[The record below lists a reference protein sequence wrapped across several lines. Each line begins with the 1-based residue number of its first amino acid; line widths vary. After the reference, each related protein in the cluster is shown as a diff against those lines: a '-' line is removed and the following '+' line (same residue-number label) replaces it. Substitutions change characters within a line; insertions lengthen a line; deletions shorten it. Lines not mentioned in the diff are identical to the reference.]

1 MNHYNYGSQGNER
14 NEPQQSKEDV
24 KLGRFLSLVLRHN
37 PAAAKIKLDQ
47 QGYADV
53 EQLLSGVNRAGWKID
68 RDRLERIVREN
79 NKQRYSFNEDG
90 TKIRAN
96 QGHSLAVD
104 VELEQQVPPNVLYH
118 GTASH
123 AVDSIK
129 AKGIVK
135 GTRQHVHLSADVDTA
150 HRVGSRHGKPAILT
164 INALAMHEQ
173 GFVFYRSTNGVWLC
187 DHVPWQYVTSTA
199 FGK

>member
-1 MNHYNYGSQGNER
+1 MNYYNDGSQG

-37 PAAAKIKLDQ
+37 PAAAKIKLDE

-104 VELEQQVPPNVLYH
+104 VELEQLVPPMVLYH
-118 GTASH
+118 GTASY

-135 GTRQHVHLSADVDTA
+135 GTRQHVHLIEDVDTA
-150 HRVGSRHGKPAILT
+150 RKVGSRHGKPAILT
-164 INALAMHEQ
+164 INAQAMHES
-173 GFVFYRSTNGVWLC
+173 GFIFYRSANGVWLC

>member
-1 MNHYNYGSQGNER
+1 MNHYNYGSQG

-104 VELEQQVPPNVLYH
+104 VELEQLVPPMVLYH
-118 GTASH
+118 GTASY

-135 GTRQHVHLSADVDTA
+135 GTRQHVHLIEDVDTA
-150 HRVGSRHGKPAILT
+150 RKVGSRHGKPAILT
-164 INALAMHEQ
+164 INAQAMHES
-173 GFVFYRSTNGVWLC
+173 GFIFYRSANGVWLC